1 MKTPPVPSRG
11 QQQDVF
17 CRGTLPLQSLHSRHR
32 SWHCRTEGGRG
43 AGAALR
49 HPELCGASASPVAW
63 AQLRTQPSE
72 LCPSHH
78 CGSSACCRPRPPAML
93 RRLSW
98 EETPPEDE
106 GAQRGCGS
114 CKRRSM
120 GGEGTFGG
128 LRVSNKSS
136 SAGDTK
142 HSSEGSRVKQRCV
155 CDRVRLTGGSQELG
169 EGRKAARQLPDG

>member
-17 CRGTLPLQSLHSRHR
+17 LSLRSRHR
-32 SWHCRTEGGRG
+32 SWHCQTEAGRG

-49 HPELCGASASPVAW
+49 HPELCGASTSPVAW

-78 CGSSACCRPRPPAML
+78 CGSSACCRLWPPAMF

-98 EETPPEDE
+98 EEETPPEDE
-106 GAQRGCGS
+106 GVKRGCGS
-114 CKRRSM
+114 CKRRSV

-128 LRVSNKSS
+128 LRVSNKPS
-136 SAGDTK
+136 SAGDIT

-155 CDRVRLTGGSQELG
+155 CDHVRLTGGSQELG